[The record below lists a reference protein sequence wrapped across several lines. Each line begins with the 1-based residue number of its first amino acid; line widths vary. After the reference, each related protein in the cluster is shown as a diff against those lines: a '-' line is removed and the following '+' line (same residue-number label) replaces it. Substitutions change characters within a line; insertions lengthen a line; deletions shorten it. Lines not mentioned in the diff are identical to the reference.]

1 MALTSLQTA
10 QKTCD
15 HRLRLPLWPSAYFFI
30 LLASSMRMGTCPNP
44 RQPDWSSHANRRQL
58 LSLPGLFTQC
68 CSWGLILYLP
78 STFPLRCKSL
88 IILIFHSSDTIVKV
102 VVAAVAVLFLDFSW
116 HLHTVGWSHGY
127 YSRRVTGRTCFFQ
140 HVLSGVDAE
149 SVLPRTRCLLV
160 LLYLLAATPNAF
172 LFETV
177 YRKPYS
183 FLGLSFIGWWC
194 IKGEPPQPRFQ
205 RPQLSSSLSNVS
217 LWEKCPNLHFHSLS
231 FCPLPWFIPDCHMI
245 RNMGTWSLA
254 WFHWKTEE
262 PLRGWA

>member
-44 RQPDWSSHANRRQL
+44 RHPDWSSHANRRQL
-58 LSLPGLFTQC
+58 PSLPGLFTQG
-68 CSWGLILYLP
+68 CSWGFILYLP
-78 STFPLRCKSL
+78 SAFPLRCKSL

-149 SVLPRTRCLLV
+149 SVLSRTRCLLV

-245 RNMGTWSLA
+245 RNMGTWSLS

-262 PLRGWA
+262 PLRGRA